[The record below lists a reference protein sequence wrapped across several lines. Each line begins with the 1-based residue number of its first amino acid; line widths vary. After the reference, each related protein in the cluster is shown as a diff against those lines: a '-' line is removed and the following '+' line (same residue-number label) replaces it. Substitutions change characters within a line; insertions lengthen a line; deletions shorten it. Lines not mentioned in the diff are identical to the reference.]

1 MFDYILGD
9 HRQGAMISKPNE
21 ARHDDD
27 DDDDYN
33 DDDDDDDDNDDDD
46 AICQKQ
52 YLAKV

>member
-27 DDDDYN
+27 DDDD
-33 DDDDDDDDNDDDD
+33 NDDDD